1 MNVAVTLWAEQL
13 KALEKMHNG
22 CILNGDVGSGKSIT
36 AAAYFYTKVCGGD
49 LRINSFGG
57 LGDMPNPRDVIVIT
71 TARKRLSL
79 DWEKEFV
86 AFGISTN
93 PETSV
98 YGIRLTVD
106 SFNNIEKYADVKDA
120 FFIFDEQR
128 LVGAGAW
135 VKAFIKIA
143 KANQWIMLSATPG
156 DNWMDYCP
164 IFIANGFFKN
174 RTEFVRTHVVFKR
187 FSKFPQIERYTD
199 EAILERH
206 KRSLIVHMPVPRH
219 TKRHIQNVMVEND
232 KEAFRR
238 VNIDR
243 WNIYEDRPIRDVA
256 ELFRV
261 MRKLVNSDPSRI
273 STLDRLSREKHPKLI
288 VFYNFL
294 YELDA
299 LKEYADR
306 RGIHYAEYNGQK
318 HEPVPSGDNWLY
330 FVQYTAGA
338 EAWNCITTDAMVLF
352 SLNYS
357 YKINQQVF
365 GRIDRAN
372 TPFID
377 LHYYIFRS
385 NSVIDNAILRSLAT
399 KKSFNEKE
407 FLDRAE
413 QQRSYARAA

>member
-1 MNVAVTLWAEQL
+1 MAVELRSHQL
-13 KALEKMHNG
+13 KALEKMKNG

-36 AAAYFYTKVCGGD
+36 AGAYFYTKVCGGD
-49 LRINSFGG
+49 LRINGFGG
-57 LGDMPNPRDVIVIT
+57 LGAMQEPRDVVVIT
-71 TARKRLSL
+71 TARKRKSL
-79 DWEKEFV
+79 DWEDEFR

-93 PETSV
+93 RETSV
-98 YGIRLTVD
+98 YGVQLTVD
-106 SFNNIEKYADVKDA
+106 SFNNIEKYEDLKDA

-164 IFIANGFFKN
+164 VFIANGFFKN
-174 RTEFVRTHVVFKR
+174 RTEFVRNHVVFKR
-187 FSKFPQIERYTD
+187 FTKFPQIERYTD
-199 EAILERH
+199 EGILERY
-206 KRSLIVHMPVPRH
+206 RRQIIVDMPMERH
-219 TKRHIQNVMVEND
+219 TKRHIQNIMVEND
-232 KEAFRR
+232 KATFKR
-238 VNIDR
+238 VYVDR

-273 STLDRLSREKHPKLI
+273 STLDRLHREKHPRLI
-288 VFYNFL
+288 VFYNFT

-299 LKEYADR
+299 LREYAEKS
-306 RGIHYAEYNGQK
+306 GIPYSEWNGQK
-318 HEPVPSGDNWLY
+318 HEEVLTTDRWMY

-338 EAWNCITTDAMVLF
+338 EAWNCITTDAMVLY

-357 YKINQQVF
+357 YKVNNQVL
-365 GRIDRAN
+365 GRIDRMN
-372 TPFID
+372 TPFVD
-377 LHYYIFRS
+377 LYYYIFRS

-399 KKSFNEKE
+399 KQSFNEKE
-407 FLDRAE
+407 FLDRGK
-413 QQRSYARAA
+413 

>member
-1 MNVAVTLWAEQL
+1 MAVELRAHQL
-13 KALEKMHNG
+13 KALEKMKNG

-36 AAAYFYTKVCGGD
+36 AAAYFYTAVCGGD

-57 LGDMPNPRDVIVIT
+57 IGDMEKPRDVYVIT
-71 TARKRLSL
+71 TARKRKSL
-79 DWEKEFV
+79 DWEKEFA

-93 PETSV
+93 RTTSV
-98 YGIRLTVD
+98 YGVQLTVD
-106 SFNNIEKYADVKDA
+106 SFNNIEKYEDVKDA

-128 LVGAGAW
+128 LVGAGSW

-143 KANQWIMLSATPG
+143 KTNQWIMLSATPG

-164 IFIANGFFKN
+164 VFIANGFFKN
-174 RTEFVRTHVVFKR
+174 RTEFVRNHVVFKR
-187 FSKFPQIERYTD
+187 FTKFPQIDRYVD
-199 EAILERH
+199 EGILGRYKH
-206 KRSLIVHMPVPRH
+206 QIIVDMPMERH
-219 TKRHIQNVMVEND
+219 TKRHIKNVMVDND
-232 KEAFRR
+232 KAAFKR
-238 VNIDR
+238 VYVDR

-273 STLDRLSREKHPKLI
+273 STLDKLFREEHPRLI
-288 VFYNFL
+288 VFYNFTF
-294 YELDA
+294 ELDDLRA
-299 LKEYADR
+299 YADKE
-306 RGIHYAEYNGQK
+306 GITYAEWNGQR
-318 HEPVPSGDNWLY
+318 HEEVPTTDSWMY

-338 EAWNCITTDAMVLF
+338 EAWECTSTDAMVLY

-357 YKINQQVF
+357 YKVNNQVL
-365 GRIDRAN
+365 GRIDRMN

-377 LHYYIFRS
+377 LYYYIFRS

-407 FLDRAE
+407 FFNAK
-413 QQRSYARAA
+413 Y